1 MRKES
6 SIAKVG
12 VLFFL
17 AVILAIRAPGPA
29 EAAPKAFFSS
39 GQAVLDPQNQAKSQQ
54 QAIQNFMAQGLT
66 EAMASFL
73 SPDQM
78 GAQVDK
84 LQKSVLAEP
93 QKYIQTYQVYSEK
106 QAGGQFQVI
115 GKVTVSMDLL
125 KKDLA
130 KLGVLGAQ
138 NAPAGP
144 APAAPAAAPPAAPAP
159 AVANGRTSP
168 PKPAQAAAPPPVA
181 TRPAPAGQNGA
192 GSLSR
197 GISPTKKEI
206 LWAVAEKWDEKWVLP
221 TDTGDIRCIFAQSI
235 AGEMDG
241 FGFSILL
248 PQSGSVEMDNGGN
261 IPPFQAVSLA
271 KVLGVKD
278 MVVGKVSYV
287 VDRQNNQVSL
297 NADLRVIRSGKDQP
311 GVQIRKTL
319 SMEDLSNDAGAVE
332 LARRIS
338 PQLSALLGGPK
349 MPADKGE
356 PGSAEFPVHLGK
368 LVVRLSSSQYAHW
381 AEVQHILHLQ
391 FQTMHVDDL
400 QIGPT
405 ETTVKLD
412 GIDGGYLLK
421 LNGMQL
427 PSGVEVRIDSYSIQ
441 AGAMQISFIAP
452 AKVQAEPR

>member
-1 MRKES
+1 MKKES

-17 AVILAIRAPGPA
+17 AVILAIRAPLLA
-29 EAAPKAFFSS
+29 EAAPNAFFSS

-73 SPDQM
+73 SPDQL
-78 GAQVDK
+78 GAQLEK

-106 QAGGQFQVI
+106 QAGGVFQVI

-138 NAPAGP
+138 SGPAGP
-144 APAAPAAAPPAAPAP
+144 APATALAAPSAPPAP
-159 AVANGRTSP
+159 AVANGQSLP
-168 PKPAQAAAPPPVA
+168 QKPVQAPAPPPVA
-181 TRPAPAGQNGA
+181 ATPAPAGQNGA
-192 GSLSR
+192 ASLSR

-206 LWAVAEKWDEKWVLP
+206 LWAVTEKWDEKWVLP
-221 TDTGDIRCIFAQSI
+221 TDRGDIRCIFARSM
-235 AGEMDG
+235 AREMDG
-241 FGFSILL
+241 FGFSLLL
-248 PQSGSVEMDNGGN
+248 PQSGSVEMDNDGN

-278 MVVGKVSYV
+278 VVVGKISYV

-297 NADLRVIRSGKDQP
+297 NADLQVIRSGTDQT

-332 LARRIS
+332 LARRIG
-338 PQLSALLGGPK
+338 PQLSGLLGGPK

-368 LVVRLSSSQYAHW
+368 LVVRLASNQYAHW
-381 AEVQHILHLQ
+381 TEVQHILRLQ

-412 GIDGGYLLK
+412 GIDGGYLLR
-421 LNGMQL
+421 LNGTQL
-427 PSGVEVRIDSYSIQ
+427 PSGVELRIDSYSIQ
-441 AGAMQISFIAP
+441 AGAMQISFVAP
-452 AKVQAEPR
+452 AKVQAETK